1 MYKEKH
7 RPKTIVEKRL
17 MILKREYA
25 MTNRQ
30 IEADLGVCS
39 QAVSFWLTKYV
50 YPQTETIIKI
60 CKTYDVSADWLL
72 GLSDERKRNG

>member
-1 MYKEKH
+1 MI
-7 RPKTIVEKRL
+7 RPKTIVGKRL
-17 MILKREYA
+17 AILKKEYA

-30 IEADLGVCS
+30 MEEDLGVCH

-50 YPQTETIIKI
+50 YPSAEMIIRI

-72 GLSDERKRNG
+72 GLSEERK

>member
-1 MYKEKH
+1 MGLKQKK
-7 RPKTIVEKRL
+7 RPKTIVGKRL

-72 GLSDERKRNG
+72 GLSDERKR

>member
-7 RPKTIVEKRL
+7 RPKTIVGKRL

-50 YPQTETIIKI
+50 YPQTEMIIKI

-72 GLSDERKRNG
+72 GLSDERKRK